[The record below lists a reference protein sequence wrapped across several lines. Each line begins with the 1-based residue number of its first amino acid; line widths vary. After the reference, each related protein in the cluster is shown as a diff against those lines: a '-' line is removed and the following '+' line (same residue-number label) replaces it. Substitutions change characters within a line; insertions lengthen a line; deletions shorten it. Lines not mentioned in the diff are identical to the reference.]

1 MPLAWAV
8 PIQHRPLAA
17 FSLHFHPQR
26 YMGATWE
33 KEHCGEKK
41 AKLRQAMKQE
51 NRKQNDAVQSLRG
64 NVSTEGEK
72 RDLPPTTA

>member
-8 PIQHRPLAA
+8 PMQHRPLAA

-41 AKLRQAMKQE
+41 AKLR
-51 NRKQNDAVQSLRG
+51 
-64 NVSTEGEK
+64 
-72 RDLPPTTA
+72 